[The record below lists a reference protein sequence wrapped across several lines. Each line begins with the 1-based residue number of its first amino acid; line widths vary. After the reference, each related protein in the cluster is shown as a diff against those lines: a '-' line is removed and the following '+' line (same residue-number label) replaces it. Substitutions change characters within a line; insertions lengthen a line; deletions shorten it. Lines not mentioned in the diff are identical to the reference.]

1 MLKKFSRFIL
11 SISVTLPLM
20 FAHTTAFAEGAE
32 TDLAPNSL
40 SAVLI
45 DASTGKVLFEKNSH
59 KPLPPA
65 SITKLMTML
74 LVMEAVDEGKISLK
88 DQVRVSEYAASMGGT
103 QIFLEPG
110 EQMSV
115 HDLLKGV
122 AIASANDASVALA
135 EYIGGTEENFV
146 AMMNKRASELGLKNT
161 HFQNSNGL
169 PADNHYSSAYDIA
182 IISRELLKHPR
193 ITQYTGVYQDYLR
206 QNSKKPFWLVNTN
219 KLVRFYPGLDGL
231 KTGFTSEARFCLSA
245 TAQRKHLRVIAVVMG
260 EPDAKTR
267 NKEVS
272 DMLDYA
278 FNRYTSHLLYKKG
291 AVIAEKAIEKGDPGV
306 VRIRANQPFSLLME
320 KGEKISDYQQKWEW
334 RKLKAPISK
343 GDVLGKVQFLKD
355 GKVEAELEL
364 VSAVDVQKANLWS
377 SLKQVLKDVFYLPG
391 NIREQD

>member
-1 MLKKFSRFIL
+1 
-11 SISVTLPLM
+11 M

-291 AVIAEKAIEKGDPGV
+291 DVIAEKTIEKGDPEV